1 MVYCLAF
8 RLPEQRETRDL
19 RLLSLQGNRSYI
31 HPFVLHYL
39 TVFLYTTST
48 FGSQVRLKP
57 REKQVPAA
65 PQSLKAN
72 VDKLQLKYKAV

>member
-1 MVYCLAF
+1 MLY
-8 RLPEQRETRDL
+8 
-19 RLLSLQGNRSYI
+19 
-31 HPFVLHYL
+31 YL

-72 VDKLQLKYKAV
+72 VDKLELKYKAFDTKMSQGSRRLTENMTPWFFVNFVLRK